1 MMVLG
6 LGILVYPM
14 AKRNREIET
23 AFNRYTLTKVVGN
36 GGAGD
41 VWQATDSA
49 NELVAVKIL
58 RAANANPERR
68 KRFQNEITFCQHAKH
83 ANIVKVLDY
92 GVTEQAGVT
101 VPFYVMPLFSGSL
114 RKIMDEQP
122 DPATRLRYVD
132 QLLSG
137 VEAAHLKNVTHRD
150 LKPENVLHDDKSDTL
165 LVADFGI
172 AHFMDEEIYTAV
184 DTKDST
190 RLANFLYAAPE
201 QRVRGRSVSN
211 PADIYSLGLIL
222 NELFTGEVP
231 QGVDYKEIGSV
242 LPAFSWLD
250 EVVHE
255 MIQADP
261 SQRPTTIDAVKQL
274 LDSRSE
280 AFTTRQQLSEIENRV
295 IPVGEED
302 DPLALVPPRVTSVGW
317 DAGRLTLGLDKAV
330 NDQWIQH
337 GLHNMGGHTSV
348 MGAGPRRFDFTGK
361 SASVTIDES
370 GAQKTI
376 DYFKDWLPRATE
388 AYRQYRERRRQQAA
402 HDERERLRR
411 EKEALEVK
419 QRINAKLKI

>member
-1 MMVLG
+1 MVLG
-6 LGILVYPM
+6 LGILVYAM

-49 NELVAVKIL
+49 NDLVAVKIL
-58 RAANANPERR
+58 RAAGANTERR
-68 KRFQNEITFCQHAKH
+68 KRFQNEITFCQHVKH
-83 ANIVKVLDY
+83 GNIVEVLDY
-92 GVTEQAGVT
+92 GVTEQNDVT
-101 VPFYVMPLFSGSL
+101 VPFYVMPFYTGSL
-114 RKIMDEQP
+114 RKIIAGKP
-122 DPATRLRYVD
+122 DPKARLVYFD

-137 VEAAHLKNVTHRD
+137 IEAAHLRNVTHRD
-150 LKPENVLHDDKSDTL
+150 LKPENVLHDEKSDTL

-184 DTKDST
+184 DTQDST
-190 RLANFLYAAPE
+190 RLANFVYAAPE
-201 QRVRGRSVSN
+201 QRARGRSVSK

-231 QGVDYKEIGSV
+231 QGLGHREIGSV
-242 LPAFSWLD
+242 LPEFSWLD
-250 EVVHE
+250 EVVE
-255 MIQADP
+255 RMIQSDP

-274 LDSRSE
+274 LDSRSD
-280 AFTTRQQLSEIENRV
+280 AFTTRQRLSEIENRV

-302 DPLALVPPRVTSVGW
+302 DPLALAPPRVTSARW

-337 GLHNMGGHTSV
+337 GLHRMSGYTSV
-348 MGAGPRRFDFTGK
+348 AGVGPDKFNFSRR
-361 SASVTIDES
+361 SASVTIGES
-370 GAQKTI
+370 DAQRVI
-376 DYFKDWLPRATE
+376 DYFKDWLPNATE
-388 AYRQYRERRRQQAA
+388 AYRQHREQSRQQAA
-402 HDERERLRR
+402 HDERERLRQK
-411 EKEALEVK
+411 KEALEIN

>member
-1 MMVLG
+1 MVLG
-6 LGILVYPM
+6 LGILVYAM

-58 RAANANPERR
+58 RAAGANTERR
-68 KRFQNEITFCQHAKH
+68 KRFQNEITFCQHVKH
-83 ANIVKVLDY
+83 GNIVEVLDY
-92 GVTEQAGVT
+92 GVTEQNDVT
-101 VPFYVMPLFSGSL
+101 VPFYVMPFFTGSL
-114 RKIMDEQP
+114 RKIIAGKA
-122 DPATRLRYVD
+122 DPKARLRYFD

-137 VEAAHLKNVTHRD
+137 IEAAHLRNVTHRD

-231 QGVDYKEIGSV
+231 QGLGHKLIGSV
-242 LPAFSWLD
+242 LPAFAWLD

-255 MIQADP
+255 MIQSEP
-261 SQRPTTIDAVKQL
+261 SRRPSTIDAVKQL

-280 AFTTRQQLSEIENRV
+280 AHTTRQRLSEIENRV

-302 DPLALVPPRVTSVGW
+302 DPLALKAPRVISAEW

-337 GLHNMGGHTSV
+337 GLHRMSSYTSV
-348 MGAGPRRFDFTGK
+348 AGVGPARFDFTGK

-376 DYFKDWLPRATE
+376 DYFKDWLPQATE
-388 AYRQYRERRRQQAA
+388 AYRQYRERSRQQAA
-402 HDERERLRR
+402 HDERERLRQ
-411 EKEALEVK
+411 EKEALEIK